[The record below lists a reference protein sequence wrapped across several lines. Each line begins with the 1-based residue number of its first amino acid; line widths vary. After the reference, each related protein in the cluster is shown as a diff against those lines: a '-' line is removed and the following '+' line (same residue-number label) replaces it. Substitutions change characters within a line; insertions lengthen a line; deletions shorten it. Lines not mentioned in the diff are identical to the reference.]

1 MREFLSRV
9 STLTCDI
16 DTANLSVCPSVRL
29 FVRPS
34 VRNVPVLDENGL
46 TYCQKVI
53 ASKSLAGLKKLD
65 FHLCNNG
72 IYISFELLSRLS
84 SCNNFLYYYY
94 GRFQVQVQ
102 DDKN

>member
-34 VRNVPVLDENGL
+34 VRNIPVLDENGL

-65 FHLCNNG
+65 FHLCNNRG
-72 IYISFELLSRLS
+72 FI
-84 SCNNFLYYYY
+84 
-94 GRFQVQVQ
+94 
-102 DDKN
+102 